1 MTATIAYIRISSTKQ
16 IENNSLDVQRDRINS
31 YVAYKQLGEVEFYCD
46 EGISG
51 RSVEKRAAMQEVLSL
66 VREGQAKHLIFYSM
80 TRMGRNLK
88 QATEISDLCYK
99 FGVTMHILDLDID
112 TRTPVGK
119 MVFNIM
125 ASIAQFRSDEL
136 SEKITDT
143 HNYLRAEKKQYSRP
157 ILGFKQVGKGLP
169 LLPIDEEMDVVKFIF
184 AQRSKNQSMRAIADC
199 LNEQGTKGKNGGT
212 FREATIAK
220 ILDKKDLY
228 QGYLSMK

>member
-1 MTATIAYIRISSTKQ
+1 MTQTIAYIRISSTKQ
-16 IENNSLDVQRDRINS
+16 VDNNSLDVQRDRITA
-31 YVAYKQLGEVEFYCD
+31 YVSYKQLGKVEFYCD

-51 RSVEKRAAMQEVLSL
+51 RSLTKRAAMQEVFTL
-66 VREGQAKHLIFYSM
+66 VREGKVKHLIFYSM

-88 QATEISDLCYK
+88 EALEISDLCNK

-143 HNYLRAEKKQYSRP
+143 HNYLREEKKQYSRP
-157 ILGFKQVGKGLP
+157 ILGFKQLGKGLP
-169 LLPIDEEMDVVKFIF
+169 LLPIEEEMAIVKQIF
-184 AQRSKNQSMRAIADC
+184 SMRKKGWSMRAISHY
-199 LNEQGTKGKNGGT
+199 LNAQGIQGKRGGK
-212 FREATIAK
+212 FGEGTINK
-220 ILDKKDLY
+220 ILDKSDLY
-228 QGYLSMK
+228 EGFLKL